1 MSSLTTI
8 LKKLCT
14 PSKIYLCFSIV
25 AVLFNLFNYSNI
37 LSFIRLCIISAFW
50 TWNLQIIC
58 KAGYINMSWLL
69 ILFFTI
75 ITIKNLNYE
84 PFTIPTGNLA
94 SKLGWKKGSHK
105 SEASAY
111 ATGKG
116 WQGKGSNVDNIYA
129 HIPHINY
136 SD

>member
-1 MSSLTTI
+1 
-8 LKKLCT
+8 
-14 PSKIYLCFSIV
+14 
-25 AVLFNLFNYSNI
+25 
-37 LSFIRLCIISAFW
+37 
-50 TWNLQIIC
+50 
-58 KAGYINMSWLL
+58 MSWLL